1 MLLFSLIIMF
11 SFAWAIQFAYA
22 KVSGRSIQYTRLA
35 ACGLLE
41 LSGNADDCADASGG
55 IVKSYVADFDD
66 LDVAMATF
74 DLEGRLVDIP
84 WNTVGT
90 PYVELSPDD
99 NDQAF
104 FNQEGARDDNDK
116 FTATGTASYTFTGV
130 NDPKYLAAKALVKCC
145 ALVVVHEWANGFV
158 TVQGVKAV
166 QVASV
171 WTLKRTKKAA
181 KAIASIL
188 SETGENSD
196 RVTLTIVNSDSEFA
210 VTLTPGQI
218 APDPV
223 IAASTIATL
232 VVTD

>member
-1 MLLFSLIIMF
+1 MF
-11 SFAWAIQFAYA
+11 AFAWATQFAYA

-41 LSGNADDCADASGG
+41 ISGNADDCADASGG
-55 IVKSYVADFDD
+55 IVKSYVADIKD
-66 LDVAMATF
+66 LDIEGATF
-74 DLEGRLVDIP
+74 DLKGRLVDIP
-84 WNTVGT
+84 WLTVAT
-90 PYVELSPDD
+90 PYVALTPDD
-99 NDQAF
+99 NNQAF

-130 NDPKYLAAKALVKCC
+130 NEAKVYAIRKLTSCC
-145 ALVVVHEWANGFV
+145 ALVVVHEWGNGFT

-166 QVASV
+166 KVANV

-181 KAIASIL
+181 KAIPSIL
-188 SETGENSD
+188 SDTGENSD
-196 RVTLTIVNSDSEFA
+196 RIGLTIVNSDSEFA

-223 IAASTIATL
+223 IAASTISTL